1 MSIEHVVLAA
11 GFLAI
16 PVCVKYFLAFETR
29 SLLEN
34 LKEQE
39 EEVRYLS
46 AQWRALERERQVLR
60 RAVNQV
66 ASQHRQAQTRR
77 GLIEERLEHLSAGA
91 EEVSEVAWEPL
102 AAAAEA

>member
-1 MSIEHVVLAA
+1 MGIEHVVLAA

-16 PVCVKYFLAFETR
+16 PVCVKYLLAFETR

-66 ASQHRQAQTRR
+66 ANHHRQAQTRR
-77 GLIEERLEHLSAGA
+77 GLIEERLEHLHRSGT

-102 AAAAEA
+102 AAV